1 MDNKTLNKTNSLKE
15 TCYVNAGF
23 NITPDTSP
31 TTTQSPSS
39 LSSSPSMTSE
49 TPTHLKQ
56 RHQTHNNN
64 NNNATQLVEE
74 EITATA
80 ARLNSKTNNY
90 VNQSL
95 LVKTTTT
102 SVVANGQK
110 ANGKYA
116 SSSKPCGVSQQTAAK
131 TSKFHSIKMLPQ
143 YLLNNSK
150 IKQLINHNNN
160 HNHNN
165 ANSIHLSTP
174 DLYKG
179 SVAGKSVYYSI

>member
-1 MDNKTLNKTNSLKE
+1 M
-15 TCYVNAGF
+15 TC
-23 NITPDTSP
+23 
-31 TTTQSPSS
+31 
-39 LSSSPSMTSE
+39 E

-56 RHQTHNNN
+56 QRHQTNNN
-64 NNNATQLVEE
+64 TTQLVEE

-80 ARLNSKTNNY
+80 ARINSRTNNY

-95 LVKTTTT
+95 LVKTT
-102 SVVANGQK
+102 SVNSQK
-110 ANGKYA
+110 ANKYA
-116 SSSKPCGVSQQTAAK
+116 SSKASGSQTAAPK

-160 HNHNN
+160 NN

-179 SVAGKSVYYSI
+179 SVAGKSV